1 MMKLKKQ
8 NSQKKKQKKMQSFK
22 EFAKN
27 IAPKGQKIIKVLD
40 MKGGET
46 MVTKDAKGKF
56 NVMFDNQVVDT
67 LRTEKE
73 AMRAAKQ
80 FGRMMGKR

>member
-1 MMKLKKQ
+1 
-8 NSQKKKQKKMQSFK
+8 MQSFK

-27 IAPKGQKIIKVLD
+27 IAPRGQKIIKVLD
-40 MKGGET
+40 TKAGET
-46 MVTKDAKGKF
+46 MVTKDTKGKF

-73 AMRAAKQ
+73 AMRAARQ
-80 FGRMMGKR
+80 FGSMMGKR

>member
-1 MMKLKKQ
+1 MKLKI
-8 NSQKKKQKKMQSFK
+8 NQKKKQKKMQSFK

-27 IAPKGQKIIKVLD
+27 ISPKGHTIIKVFD
-40 MKGGET
+40 MKGGEA
-46 MVTKDAKGKF
+46 MVTKDKQGKF

>member
-1 MMKLKKQ
+1 
-8 NSQKKKQKKMQSFK
+8 MQSFK

-40 MKGGET
+40 IKGGEM
-46 MVTKDAKGKF
+46 MVTKDQKGKF

-67 LRTEKE
+67 LGSEKE
-73 AMRAAKQ
+73 AIKAAKN
-80 FGRMMGKR
+80 FGSMMGKR

>member
-1 MMKLKKQ
+1 MKT
-8 NSQKKKQKKMQSFK
+8 FK

-27 IAPKGQKIIKVLD
+27 IAPKGQKIVKVLD
-40 MKGGET
+40 LKSGEM

-67 LRTEKE
+67 LGSERE
-73 AMRAAKQ
+73 AMKAAKN
-80 FGRMMGKR
+80 FGSMMGKR

>member
-1 MMKLKKQ
+1 
-8 NSQKKKQKKMQSFK
+8 
-22 EFAKN
+22 
-27 IAPKGQKIIKVLD
+27 
-40 MKGGET
+40 
-46 MVTKDAKGKF
+46 MVTKDLKGKF

-80 FGRMMGKR
+80 FGSMMGKR

>member
-1 MMKLKKQ
+1 
-8 NSQKKKQKKMQSFK
+8 MQSFK

-40 MKGGET
+40 MKGGE
-46 MVTKDAKGKF
+46 MMDTKDQIGKF

-67 LRTEKE
+67 LGSEKE
-73 AMRAAKQ
+73 AIKAAKN
-80 FGRMMGKR
+80 FGSMMGKR

>member
-1 MMKLKKQ
+1 
-8 NSQKKKQKKMQSFK
+8 MQSFK

-40 MKGGET
+40 MKGGEM
-46 MVTKDAKGKF
+46 MVTKDQKGKF

-67 LRTEKE
+67 LGSEKE
-73 AMRAAKQ
+73 AIKAAKN
-80 FGRMMGKR
+80 FGSMMGKR

>member
-1 MMKLKKQ
+1 
-8 NSQKKKQKKMQSFK
+8 MQSFK

-27 IAPKGQKIIKVLD
+27 ISPKGHKIVKVLN

-46 MVTKDAKGKF
+46 MVTKDTQGKF

-73 AMRAAKQ
+73 AMKAAKR
-80 FGRMMGKR
+80 FGSMMGKR

>member
-1 MMKLKKQ
+1 
-8 NSQKKKQKKMQSFK
+8 MQSFK

-27 IAPKGQKIIKVLD
+27 ISPKGHKILKVFD

-46 MVTKDAKGKF
+46 MVTKDLKGKF

-80 FGRMMGKR
+80 FGSMMGKR